1 MYHGELR
8 DASSVFNL
16 KSNAEGGSCARA
28 AAPRNKTAPHNP
40 HNMHLSDFIAT
51 Q

>member
-16 KSNAEGGSCARA
+16 KSNAEGPSCAQA

-40 HNMHLSDFIAT
+40 HHLLFRVFISAP
-51 Q
+51 